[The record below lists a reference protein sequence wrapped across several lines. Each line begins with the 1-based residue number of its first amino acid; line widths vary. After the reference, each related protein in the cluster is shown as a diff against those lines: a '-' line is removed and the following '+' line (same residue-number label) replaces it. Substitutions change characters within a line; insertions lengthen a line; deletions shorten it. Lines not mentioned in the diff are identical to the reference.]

1 MPKQNSNLV
10 QSLERGLIA
19 LEMAVDGGVKPSDL
33 AKALGVDRS
42 TAYRLLYTLMVK
54 GYLNQNPSTHEF
66 VANPAKLFEL
76 NSKVHEQM
84 DWLSIASRFLNMLRD
99 NTGETANLGVL
110 HDREIV
116 YVGQQRAQET
126 VIVNHSLGAR
136 RPLHCSALGK
146 AIIAFLSPAEVDRLL
161 PDDQLPARTLKTI
174 TDLQTLKLELNKVRQ
189 SGYAVDDEETIEG
202 VRCIAAPILDHS
214 GQVIAAI
221 GISGPATRVTA
232 RTLPII
238 AATVVEV
245 ARQASTALGAPK
257 NDGRESKVTM
267 QSL

>member
-1 MPKQNSNLV
+1 MPKQNPNLV

-33 AKALGVDRS
+33 AKVLGVDRS
-42 TAYRLLYTLMVK
+42 TAYRLLYTLVVK

-84 DWLSIASRFLNMLRD
+84 DWLSVASRFLNVLRD
-99 NTGETANLGVL
+99 KTGETANLGVL
-110 HDREIV
+110 HDGEIV

-161 PDDQLPARTLKTI
+161 PRDKLPMRTPRTI
-174 TDLQTLKLELNKVRQ
+174 TDRETLKLDLDRVRE
-189 SGYAVDDEETIEG
+189 SGYAIDDEETIEG

-232 RTLPII
+232 GTLPII
-238 AATVVEV
+238 AAAVVEV
-245 ARQASTALGAPK
+245 ARQTSTALGAPK
-257 NDGRESKVTM
+257 SDGRESKVM
-267 QSL
+267 V